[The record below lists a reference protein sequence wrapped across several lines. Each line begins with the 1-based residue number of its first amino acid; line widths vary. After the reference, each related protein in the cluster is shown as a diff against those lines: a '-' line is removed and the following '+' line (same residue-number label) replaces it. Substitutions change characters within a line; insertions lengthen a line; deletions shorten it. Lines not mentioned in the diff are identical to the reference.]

1 MTVAELQLELYIAG
15 QSRNSL
21 TALANLRRLCER
33 ELVGRCDLTV
43 VDILEDPQAAEAANI
58 LATPTLIKRAPPP
71 LRRIV
76 GDLSLT
82 QIVLDSLDFDE
93 DPLNAVKGFIPDEA

>member
-1 MTVAELQLELYIAG
+1 MAELQLELYIAG

-21 TALANLRRLCER
+21 AALSNLRRLCER
-33 ELVGRCDLTV
+33 ELVGRCELTV
-43 VDILEDPQAAEAANI
+43 VDILEDPEAAEAANI

-76 GDLSLT
+76 GDLSLRKA
-82 QIVLDSLDFDE
+82 VLDGLDFDE
-93 DPLNAVKGFIPDEA
+93 EPLNADKGLLDDEA

>member
-1 MTVAELQLELYIAG
+1 VADLQLELYIAG

-21 TALANLRRLCER
+21 AAVSNLRRLCEH
-33 ELVGRCDLTV
+33 ELRGKYDLRV
-43 VDILEDPQAAEAANI
+43 VDILEHPQAAEAANI

-82 QIVLDSLDFDE
+82 SVVLAGLDIDE
-93 DPLNAVKGFIPDEA
+93 DGHEA